1 MGSNPQI
8 ILASKSPA
16 RAAVLGQLNIPFVVI
31 PSKVDEKSS
40 EPDPR
45 KLVLYLSEEK
55 AKKVVELA
63 QREYNNFIVIG
74 CDTVVIDPFQT
85 IIGKPKNR
93 QDASK
98 MLFSF
103 SGNIH
108 SVVTGCTIIFS
119 PKNIVKQ
126 KIVTT
131 LVKFRDLTPK
141 EINFYLEKGEWN
153 NKAGSYAIQGLG
165 SILVEEIVGDY
176 YNIIGFP
183 ITFFWDVLVE
193 ELGIPWILNNQ
204 EENGL

>member
-1 MGSNPQI
+1 MRSSPRI

-16 RAAVLGQLNIPFVVI
+16 RAAVLGQLNIPFEII

-45 KLVLYLSEEK
+45 KLVVSLSEKK
-55 AKKVVELA
+55 ARKVVELA
-63 QREYNNFIVIG
+63 QRDYKEFVVIG
-74 CDTVVIDPFQT
+74 CDTVVIDPFQA

-93 QDASK
+93 EEALE
-98 MLFSF
+98 MLYSL
-103 SGNIH
+103 SGNTH
-108 SVVTGCTIIFS
+108 SVLTGCTIIFY
-119 PKNIVKQ
+119 PQNIIKQ

-131 LVKFRDLTPK
+131 LVKFRNLTTK
-141 EINFYLEKGEWN
+141 EIDYYLKKGEWN

-183 ITFFWDVLVE
+183 ITFFWNALVE
-193 ELGIPWILNNQ
+193 ELGIPWILLNQ
-204 EENGL
+204 ER